1 MKNKTKNILIFEGIF
16 IIGILIYLFFS
27 TAPKQVYP
35 LSGMTISDPDF
46 KFEIENAKKVIL
58 STNENLSNPIILS
71 ENTEIT
77 LPPGVYYWKVQDDLR
92 ESEIK
97 NFTIESNVALNLREK
112 NENYELEN
120 KGNVDLNVSKK
131 TGSLFTSDIVINVGG
146 SQEVEKDNSTYEG
159 RQR

>member
-46 KFEIENAKKVIL
+46 KFEIENAKKV
-58 STNENLSNPIILS
+58 ILS

-131 TGSLFTSDIVINVGG
+131 TGSLFTSDIVINVGE

>member
-77 LPPGVYYWKVQDDLR
+77 LPPGVYYWKVQVDLR
-92 ESEIK
+92 
-97 NFTIESNVALNLREK
+97 
-112 NENYELEN
+112 
-120 KGNVDLNVSKK
+120 VSKK
-131 TGSLFTSDIVINVGG
+131 TGSLFTSDIVIYVGG